1 MTTWF
6 MVVPSPPDTISNLAR
21 KSTFVDVSSDSKS
34 DSTSRHRQYPT
45 AALRRIHRVV
55 SPTSPF
61 PATSSKRFNSR
72 DCREWLPK
80 TAPRASK
87 AFKAGLQRCT
97 QPPVVQQQLPP
108 AKKVWYWD
116 IGLEWFFC
124 WRVIMVTGHL
134 VTMSFL
140 NRNTEYSKR
149 PLARRTSW
157 RTSTQTI
164 SIQTT
169 TTTPGLTRGP
179 YTQPPLVLPLV
190 TTAQR
195 WSTRISKPNR
205 SMGGSNSIN
214 RTPSG
219 VNPPRHTPRKICGS
233 PSEVGRGCF
242 TYQVG

>member
-1 MTTWF
+1 M
-6 MVVPSPPDTISNLAR
+6 
-21 KSTFVDVSSDSKS
+21 
-34 DSTSRHRQYPT
+34 
-45 AALRRIHRVV
+45 

-61 PATSSKRFNSR
+61 PPTSSKRFNSR

-97 QPPVVQQQLPP
+97 QPPVVQQRCGTG
-108 AKKVWYWD
+108 
-116 IGLEWFFC
+116 ISGLEWSFC
-124 WRVIMVTGHL
+124 WMVIMVRSHH
-134 VTMSFL
+134 VTMSFKQEYS
-140 NRNTEYSKR
+140 EYSKR
-149 PLARRTSW
+149 HCWRTSW
-157 RTSTQTI
+157 RRSTWNHQHPNH
-164 SIQTT
+164 
-169 TTTPGLTRGP
+169 TPGFHRGP

-219 VNPPRHTPRKICGS
+219 VNPPQPRKIVGPHLRQEGEFYL
-233 PSEVGRGCF
+233 PSRYVGEISCF
-242 TYQVG
+242 KR